1 MTMTDPIADMLTRI
15 RNALKAERETVDIP
29 CSTIKTDIAK
39 VLKSEG
45 YIKNYKVLPDER
57 QGVIKVVLKYDE
69 EGASVIQDLKRVSK
83 PSRRVY
89 SGYDEI
95 PEILNG
101 FGITI
106 VSTSK
111 GLMSDSHARK
121 MRLGGEIICSVW

>member
-15 RNALKAERETVDIP
+15 RNGLKAERETVDIP
-29 CSTIKTDIAK
+29 GSTIKTNIAK

-45 YIKNYKVLPDER
+45 YIKNYKVLPDKR
-57 QGVIKVVLKYDE
+57 QGVIKIILKYDE
-69 EGASVIQDLKRVSK
+69 EGASVIQGLKRVSK

-95 PEILNG
+95 PEVLNG
-101 FGITI
+101 FGINI

-111 GLMSDSHARK
+111 GLMSDSRARK

>member
-69 EGASVIQDLKRVSK
+69 EGSSVIQDLKRVSK

>member
-29 CSTIKTDIAK
+29 CSTIKTNIAK

-45 YIKNYKVLPDER
+45 YIKGFKVFPDKK
-57 QGVIKVVLKYDE
+57 QGMIKVILKYDD
-69 EGASVIQDLKRVSK
+69 EGASVIQGLKRVSK

-95 PEILNG
+95 PKVLNG
-101 FGITI
+101 FGINI

-111 GLMSDSHARK
+111 GLMSDGQARK
-121 MRLGGEIICSVW
+121 MRLGGEIICAVW

>member
-29 CSTIKTDIAK
+29 CSKVKTNIAR
-39 VLKSEG
+39 VLKTEG
-45 YIKNYKVLPDER
+45 YIKNYKVMPDGR
-57 QGVIKVVLKYDE
+57 QGIIKLILKYDE
-69 EGASVIQDLKRVSK
+69 EGIPVIQGLKRVSK

-95 PEILNG
+95 QEVLNG
-101 FGITI
+101 FGINV

-111 GLMSDSHARK
+111 GLMSDKRARE
-121 MRLGGEIICSVW
+121 MRLGGEILCSVW

>member
-1 MTMTDPIADMLTRI
+1 MTDPIADMLTRI
-15 RNALKAERETVDIP
+15 RNALKAERATVDIP
-29 CSTIKTDIAK
+29 CSTIKTNIAK
-39 VLKSEG
+39 VLKTEG
-45 YIKNYKVLPDER
+45 YIKNYKVLPDKR

-69 EGASVIQDLKRVSK
+69 HGASVIQGLKRVSK

-95 PEILNG
+95 PEVLNG
-101 FGITI
+101 FGVNI

>member
-29 CSTIKTDIAK
+29 CSTIKTNIAK

-45 YIKNYKVLPDER
+45 YIKNYKVLPDKR

-69 EGASVIQDLKRVSK
+69 EGASVIQGLKRVSK

-95 PEILNG
+95 PEVLNG
-101 FGITI
+101 FGINI

-111 GLMSDSHARK
+111 GLMSDSRARE
-121 MRLGGEIICSVW
+121 MRMGGEIICSVW

>member
-1 MTMTDPIADMLTRI
+1 MTDPIADMLTRI

-29 CSTIKTDIAK
+29 CSTVKTNIAK

-45 YIKNYKVLPDER
+45 YIKNYKIVSDKR

-69 EGASVIQDLKRVSK
+69 GGIPVIQGLKRVSK

-95 PEILNG
+95 PEVLNG
-101 FGITI
+101 FGMNI

-111 GLMSDSHARK
+111 GLMSDGHARE

>member
-29 CSTIKTDIAK
+29 CSTIKTNIAK

-45 YIKNYKVLPDER
+45 YIKNYKVFPDNR

-69 EGASVIQDLKRVSK
+69 QGAAVIQGIKRVSK

-89 SGYDEI
+89 SGHDEI
-95 PEILNG
+95 PEVLNG
-101 FGITI
+101 FGINI
-106 VSTSK
+106 VSTPK
-111 GLMSDSHARK
+111 GLMSDNRARK
-121 MRLGGEIICSVW
+121 MRLGGEIVCSVW

>member
-69 EGASVIQDLKRVSK
+69 EGSSVIQDLKRVSK

-121 MRLGGEIICSVW
+121 MRLGG

>member
-29 CSTIKTDIAK
+29 CSTIKTNIAK

-45 YIKNYKVLPDER
+45 YIKNYKVLPDKR
-57 QGVIKVVLKYDE
+57 QGVIKVILKYDQ
-69 EGASVIQDLKRVSK
+69 EGGSVIQGLKRVSK

-89 SGYDEI
+89 SGHNEI
-95 PEILNG
+95 PEVLNG
-101 FGITI
+101 FGINI

-111 GLMSDSHARK
+111 GLMSDSRARE

>member
-29 CSTIKTDIAK
+29 CSVVKTNIAK

-45 YIKNYKVLPDER
+45 YIKNFKVIPDDR
-57 QGVIKVVLKYDE
+57 QGVIKVFLKYDE
-69 EGASVIQDLKRVSK
+69 KGIAVIQGIKRVSK
-83 PSRRVY
+83 PSRRIY
-89 SGYDEI
+89 SGYDAI
-95 PEILNG
+95 PEVLNG
-101 FGITI
+101 FGINI

-111 GLMSDSHARK
+111 GLMSDVHARE

>member
-29 CSTIKTDIAK
+29 CSTVKTNIAK

-45 YIKNYKVLPDER
+45 YIKNYKIVSDKR

-69 EGASVIQDLKRVSK
+69 GGIPVIQGLKRVSK

-95 PEILNG
+95 PEVLNG
-101 FGITI
+101 FGMNI

-111 GLMSDSHARK
+111 GLMSDGHARE